1 MKTVFLVNFLFIS
14 QSLNIMAEDD
24 FFEKRGITQAN
35 SLADNQT
42 IPNERV
48 TMGYN
53 GLQAQTFPKCL
64 SRSSWEIDIE
74 AALNSSDECIEYYN
88 KMASYFDASNISTMA
103 PILWARI
110 ESCFQK
116 LVGSDFRSKNDR
128 VILMSLVDLYNP
140 LRAGFDGSVLESIV
154 VFFERYNIP
163 KARDREKLNQILR
176 YAHKFFLADRDMD
189 GLSHLTR
196 ALLSGQIYK
205 INDIIHYSQWLF
217 APSMDRTNR
226 AYVVEALMGL
236 RFQKFQAVLE
246 NANLLFANDK
256 GITLPD
262 GRTIYQRPQLIHEL
276 SNKTVAQ
283 IYSNAKPPAVFM
295 DIINPAD
302 SEPPSLPAANESTSK
317 LDMESIRGFQPI
329 IKPRVLLKKP
339 ANQAYQSYIDS
350 YNRMASRFK
359 ASNLSVT
366 APQLWEFIEKPL
378 LCLDS
383 VDFSCRQDRLDLEFL
398 TDLYIPMN
406 AGFDIATLDSIMPS
420 FLNHGLMQDSRLR
433 LIFRNADKFFLAD
446 RDMLGLDLLLKAFLM
461 GDLCR
466 AKSIIQFSEGLF
478 SPSMDRVNR
487 AYIVEEL
494 MHLPQEKFLAIVEN
508 SNQLFLGRSIFIP
521 KLARNIYDR
530 PYLIPLLAQG
540 TVDQIKYIA
549 AHSHRLFRRIQNVDG
564 NPVADY
570 IGYDDTAAIIIG
582 IIEAQDV

>member
-1 MKTVFLVNFLFIS
+1 MKTVFLVNFLFIT

-35 SLADNQT
+35 SLAGNQT

-88 KMASYFDASNISTMA
+88 KMASYFDASNVLTMA

-110 ESCFQK
+110 GSCFQN

-128 VILMSLVDLYNP
+128 VVLMSLVDLYNP

-163 KARDREKLNQILR
+163 NVQDREKLNQILR

-189 GLSHLTR
+189 GLNHLTR
-196 ALLSGQIYK
+196 ALLSGKIYR
-205 INDIIHYSQWLF
+205 INDIIHYAQWLF

-236 RFQKFQAVLE
+236 RSRKFQAVLE
-246 NANLLFANDK
+246 NANLLFANDR
-256 GITLPD
+256 GGTLPD
-262 GRTIYQRPQLIHEL
+262 GRAIYQRSQLIHNL

-283 IYSNAKPPAVFM
+283 IHSDVKSLAVFL
-295 DIINPAD
+295 DIINSAD
-302 SEPPSLPAANESTSK
+302 PELSSLSAANESMSK
-317 LDMESIRGFQPI
+317 LDTKSIRGFQPI
-329 IKPRVLLKKP
+329 IKPKVLLKKP
-339 ANQAYQSYIDS
+339 AHQAYQGDIDS

-359 ASNLSVT
+359 ALNLSVT
-366 APQLWEFIEKPL
+366 APQLWESIEKSL
-378 LCLDS
+378 LHLDS
-383 VDFSCRQDRLDLEFL
+383 VDFSCSQDRLDLEFL
-398 TDLYIPMN
+398 TDLYIPIS

-420 FLNHGLMQDSRLR
+420 FLNHGLMQDCRLR

-446 RDMLGLDLLLKAFLM
+446 RDMIGLDLLLKAFLN

-466 AKSIIQFSEGLF
+466 AKSIVQFSEGLF

-494 MHLPQEKFLAIVEN
+494 MPLPQEKFLAIVEN
-508 SNQLFLGRSIFIP
+508 SNQLFLGRLMFMP

-530 PYLIPLLAQG
+530 SYLIPLLAQG

-549 AHSHRLFRRIQNVDG
+549 AHSHCLFRRTKNVNG
-564 NPVADY
+564 HQVASY
-570 IGYDDTAAIIIG
+570 IGYDDTAAK
-582 IIEAQDV
+582 IIEIIKA